1 MRPAIRLYSKEAHVA
16 HDVNEQQNDS
26 VEHSGAATGD
36 NLGVCRDVLHHA
48 DRRVEIVPVSQLT
61 PHPRNARTHSRKQID
76 QLAASIRKF
85 GFNVPILVDDTGEI
99 IAGHGRV
106 TAAKQLKLAAVPA
119 LRVSHLSPAE
129 KRAYVI
135 ADNKIAQNAGWDRET
150 LAIEL
155 ESLVDLD
162 FDVGNLGF
170 EVGEIDLLL
179 ADTDEARQEAAG
191 AADQAPEPAPGA
203 PVSRPGDLW
212 VCGKHRLLC
221 GDARNGTVYDAL
233 LGDEKVGFVFSDP
246 PYNVRIQ
253 GHASRSTKIRER
265 EFAMAG
271 GEMSSEEFT
280 DFLTIV
286 FCHLA
291 AHCEDGAINDLCIDW
306 RHLPEMLAAG
316 QQAYAEL
323 LNVCVWAK
331 SHFGLGQFYR
341 SQHELV
347 FIWKVG
353 QAAHRNNLAW
363 RGRNRTNLWQYP
375 SMMRAG
381 QSDEYGFHPSVKPV
395 ALIAD
400 AITDC
405 SRRNDLV
412 LDAFMGSGSTLI
424 AAERTGRRA
433 RGLEIDP
440 RYVDVTIKRW
450 HDYTGKA
457 ATLAATGQTFDE
469 VADERNSQQP
479 APQAVNQAPSATS
492 KEAA

>member
-1 MRPAIRLYSKEAHVA
+1 VA
-16 HDVNEQQNDS
+16 YDQQPNNG
-26 VEHSGAATGD
+26 VEPSGAAIGD
-36 NLGVCRDVLHHA
+36 SPAVCPDVLHHA
-48 DRRVEIVPVSQLT
+48 DRRIEIVPVSLLT
-61 PHPRNARTHSRKQID
+61 PHPRNARTHSRKQIN

-85 GFNVPILVDDTGEI
+85 GFNVPILIDDTDEI

-106 TAAKQLKLAAVPA
+106 AAAKQLKLAAVPA

-162 FDVGNLGF
+162 FEVGDLGF
-170 EVGEIDLLL
+170 EVGEIDLVL
-179 ADTDEARQEAAG
+179 ADGDNARREAAG
-191 AADQAPEPAPGA
+191 PEDQVPEPAPGA

-212 VCGKHRLLC
+212 ICGKHRLHC
-221 GDARNGTVYDAL
+221 ADARNGVAYDTL
-233 LGDEKVGFVFSDP
+233 LGDEKVGFVFGDP
-246 PYNVRIQ
+246 PFNVPVQ
-253 GHASRSTKIRER
+253 GHASRSTKMHER

-271 GEMSSEEFT
+271 GEMSSEQFT
-280 DFLTIV
+280 AFLTTV
-286 FCHLA
+286 FHRLA
-291 AHCEDGAINDLCIDW
+291 VHCEDGAINDLCIDW
-306 RHLPEMLAAG
+306 RHLSEMLAAG
-316 QQAYAEL
+316 HQAYAEL

-341 SQHELV
+341 SQHEFV

-353 QAAHRNNLAW
+353 QGKHHNNLAW
-363 RGRNRTNLWQYP
+363 RGRNRSNLWQYP
-375 SMMRAG
+375 GMMRAG
-381 QSDEYGFHPSVKPV
+381 QSEEYGFHPTVKPV

-405 SRRNDLV
+405 SRRNHLV
-412 LDAFMGSGSTLI
+412 LDPFMGSGSTLI

-450 HDYTGKA
+450 QDYTGKA
-457 ATLAATGQTFDE
+457 ATLAATGQTFE
-469 VADERNSQQP
+469 EIANARNSQQL
-479 APQAVNQAPSATS
+479 APDAANQVPSAAS